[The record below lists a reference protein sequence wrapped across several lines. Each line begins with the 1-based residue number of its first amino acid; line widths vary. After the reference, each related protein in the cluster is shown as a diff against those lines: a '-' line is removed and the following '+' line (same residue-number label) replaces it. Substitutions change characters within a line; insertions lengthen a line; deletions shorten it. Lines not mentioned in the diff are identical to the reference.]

1 MINNFLE
8 TKAGKR
14 IAAGFAVF
22 VVVVIGTIIY
32 AFMTKEP
39 EPTSTNEDNIEKTQ
53 ESSEVRGQYD
63 ATPYSGKWYSNRTD
77 EMTIELKTD
86 GTYQASAWLSKGT
99 YHLIDNGVVVL
110 EDKEGKKKKF
120 KLQTKMGSTCLLY
133 TSPSPRDS

>member
-1 MINNFLE
+1 MINDLE

-53 ESSEVRGQYD
+53 EKDSEIKGNTMRHLTVANGI
-63 ATPYSGKWYSNRTD
+63 P
-77 EMTIELKTD
+77 IE
-86 GTYQASAWLSKGT
+86 Q
-99 YHLIDNGVVVL
+99 
-110 EDKEGKKKKF
+110 
-120 KLQTKMGSTCLLY
+120 M
-133 TSPSPRDS
+133 R